1 MDLRGA
7 VCASC
12 CCVFLMT
19 ENPPDCMGPADFS
32 MRGGMKVSGVCICT
46 DEPCSGL
53 QEAFPSEASLNL
65 SGTVPGEPKNVKNAR
80 GWITVTGGNG
90 FSDGQSI

>member
-7 VCASC
+7 VCSLLLCLSDDGKSAGLYGSGG
-12 CCVFLMT
+12 FFH
-19 ENPPDCMGPADFS
+19 E
-32 MRGGMKVSGVCICT
+32 GGMKVSGVCICT

-53 QEAFPSEASLNL
+53 QEAFPSAAGLDF
-65 SGTVPGEPKNVKNAR
+65 SGTVPGEPKNVKKAR